1 MLLSKVYLSLTFTN
15 SSEALQ
21 TKNLHHLNDK
31 TIFDPDSKDF
41 DRVYLDNFAALH
53 RYAYTI
59 LEDQELAEE
68 MVHQV
73 FLKILERKV
82 PIDVRISLKAYLFR
96 SVNNECLNH
105 IKHQKVKQTYQL
117 HATNEMENR
126 PETPSAKLSYKELEV
141 QLKRA
146 INDLPE
152 QCRTVFQLSRFEEL
166 KYAQIADQLGI
177 SIKTVE
183 AQMSKALKRLRLEL
197 ADYLPLII
205 WVLIIKLWK

>member
-1 MLLSKVYLSLTFTN
+1 M
-15 SSEALQ
+15 Q
-21 TKNLHHLNDK
+21 TKKLHHIHDK
-31 TIFDPDSKDF
+31 AFLDSDSQDF
-41 DRVYLDNFAALH
+41 DTLYLDNFQALH
-53 RYAYTI
+53 RYAFTI
-59 LEDQELAEE
+59 LNDSELAEE

-73 FLKILERKV
+73 FLKILERKDPLNV
-82 PIDVRISLKAYLFR
+82 HTSLKAYLFR
-96 SVNNECLNH
+96 SVNNECLNY

-117 HATNEMENR
+117 YATNEMDNF
-126 PETPSAKLSYKELEV
+126 PETPSSKLSYKELEL

-152 QCRTVFQLSRFEEL
+152 QCRTIFQLSRFEEL

-183 AQMSKALKRLRLEL
+183 AQMSKALKRLRVEL

-205 WVLIIKLWK
+205 LMLIIKLWK

>member
-1 MLLSKVYLSLTFTN
+1 M
-15 SSEALQ
+15 Q
-21 TKNLHHLNDK
+21 TKKLHHIHDK
-31 TIFDPDSKDF
+31 AFLDSDSQDF
-41 DRVYLDNFAALH
+41 DTLYLDNFQALH
-53 RYAYTI
+53 RYAFTI
-59 LEDQELAEE
+59 LNDSELAEE

-73 FLKILERKV
+73 FLKILERKDPLNV
-82 PIDVRISLKAYLFR
+82 HTSLKAYLFR
-96 SVNNECLNH
+96 SVNNECLNY

-117 HATNEMENR
+117 YATNEMDYF
-126 PETPSAKLSYKELEV
+126 PETPSSKLSYKELEL

-152 QCRTVFQLSRFEEL
+152 QCRTIFQLSRFEEL

-183 AQMSKALKRLRLEL
+183 AQMSKALKRLRVEL

-205 WVLIIKLWK
+205 LMLIIKLWK